1 MKWFTKQ
8 ELTVALV
15 VLFLLIVGAAVK
27 TYRTASAP
35 DTLPVAAKSE

>member
-8 ELTVALV
+8 ELTVGLA

-27 TYRTASAP
+27 TYRTATVP
-35 DTLPVAAKSE
+35 DILPPAGQTE

>member
-27 TYRTASAP
+27 TYRTATAP
-35 DTLPVAAKSE
+35 DTLPAALNNE